1 MADKN
6 KLKVWLEQQIAIRE
20 LACSVKKFNNDIFNV
35 ETNCDKRI
43 YCYGINNIASRL
55 GLTVYHV
62 EHSRGFMER
71 HFIYNGYTFF
81 ELINV
86 DEEENG
92 EPLDALDAIMAEDE
106 E

>member
-6 KLKVWLEQQIAIRE
+6 KLKVWLEQQVAVRE
-20 LACSVKKFNNDIFNV
+20 LACSVKKFDDDIYTIDINY
-35 ETNCDKRI
+35 NKRI
-43 YCYGINNIASRL
+43 YCIGINKIASGL

-62 EHSRGFMER
+62 EHSRGVMER

-81 ELINV
+81 ELIDV
-86 DEEENG
+86 DEEESR
-92 EPLDALDAIMAEDE
+92 EPLDAIMAEDE